1 MKKASKK
8 FKTEEILAVGLLFVI
23 FTCGTTLHT
32 RCMKN
37 ALVFS
42 SSDTYNFFMQIIV
55 FQTHFQMYQCMYSYL
70 CKFNIQFPKQ
80 RVINL

>member
-1 MKKASKK
+1 MKNASKK

-42 SSDTYNFFMQIIV
+42 SSDAYNFHVDYCVSNTLSNVSMHV
-55 FQTHFQMYQCMYSYL
+55 
-70 CKFNIQFPKQ
+70 
-80 RVINL
+80 

>member
-1 MKKASKK
+1 MKNASKK

-37 ALVFS
+37 ALVF
-42 SSDTYNFFMQIIV
+42 NFFMQIIV